1 MLKSKTFVNDS
12 KFFMSGR
19 QQGKSVPKTINV
31 CYIHKRISVRFYRT
45 RRMSKK
51 VSFVSYI
58 NCLGILN
65 K

>member
-1 MLKSKTFVNDS
+1 MLKSKTFVNNS
-12 KFFMSGR
+12 KFFMSGK

-31 CYIHKRISVRFYRT
+31 CYIQRISVRIYRT

-51 VSFVSYI
+51 VFFVSYI

>member
-12 KFFMSGR
+12 KLFMSGR
-19 QQGKSVPKTINV
+19 QQGKSVPKTIDV
-31 CYIHKRISVRFYRT
+31 CYIQRISVRICRT
-45 RRMSKK
+45 RRMSK
-51 VSFVSYI
+51 